1 MKLAPITIKGLI
13 HNNLYFIESYGP
25 NGLIENMTGVYKDD
39 VKPLL
44 RFDEVTYCNR
54 TSTKRIGIIHK
65 PEDISKE
72 NNFYW
77 KYYEFQ

>member
-1 MKLAPITIKGLI
+1 MQLVPITIEYLI
-13 HNNLYFIESYGP
+13 HNNEYYIESYGP
-25 NGLIENMTGVYKDD
+25 NGLIESMIGVYKDD

-65 PEDISKE
+65 PEDISNK
-72 NNFYW
+72 NKFYW